1 MTTAQLKR
9 RLREIRGEQTQRAVS
24 TQLGVDP
31 ATWHRAEKYGI
42 VGPGLKLALI
52 RELSVDLDAE

>member
-1 MTTAQLKR
+1 MTNAQLRR
-9 RLREIRGEQTQRAVS
+9 RLKEIRGDDTQRAIS
-24 TQLGVDP
+24 GKLGVDP

-52 RELSVDLDAE
+52 QNLGIDLDSE